1 MRVMAEET
9 VTRSPEETRRM
20 GRELGRSLRGG
31 ELILLTGSIGA
42 GKSVFARGVA
52 DALGAEEWRGSP
64 SFALV
69 HEYPTRPRLIHAD
82 LYRLTAPEAADLGL
96 EQYSSDDSVLLVEW
110 ADRAAEYLRA
120 SMAADLV
127 RVNLQIL
134 GPTERLL
141 EISLSDSRGS

>member
-52 DALGAEEWRGSP
+52 DALGAE
-64 SFALV
+64 V
-69 HEYPTRPRLIHAD
+69 
-82 LYRLTAPEAADLGL
+82 
-96 EQYSSDDSVLLVEW
+96 
-110 ADRAAEYLRA
+110 
-120 SMAADLV
+120 
-127 RVNLQIL
+127 
-134 GPTERLL
+134 
-141 EISLSDSRGS
+141 